1 LLSTLKQRFSEKDK
15 MNKSFLSLGS
25 NLGDRLSYLKK
36 AVDLFGKS
44 EDVNII
50 KISSIYETEP
60 IGYKEQPNFLNLVV
74 EIETEI
80 GPEDLLKRC
89 KEIESCLGRIKR
101 EKWREREIDIDIIFY
116 NNLIIEKDY
125 IVIPHKELYNRKFV
139 LLPLCEIDP
148 DFICPKTK
156 KSVKTLLS
164 SCNDA
169 SIIKVLNNK
178 IQSES

>member
-1 LLSTLKQRFSEKDK
+1 LKQKFLEKDK

-25 NLGDRLSYLKK
+25 NLGDRLNYLEKAIDLLKK
-36 AVDLFGKS
+36 TEG
-44 EDVNII
+44 VNII
-50 KISSIYETEP
+50 KISSVYETEP
-60 IGYKEQPNFLNLVV
+60 VGYKEQPSFLNLVV

-80 GPEDLLKRC
+80 EPEDLLKRC
-89 KEIESCLGRIKR
+89 KEIESSLGRTKR

-125 IVIPHKELYNRKFV
+125 IVIPHKELYYRKFV

-156 KSVKTLLS
+156 KSIRTLFNF
-164 SCNDA
+164 CNDS
-169 SIIKVLNNK
+169 SIIKVFNNK
-178 IQSES
+178 IQCAS